1 LHVDHCPACTGF
13 SVAMTDMPVEI
24 ELIDAT
30 LVIAIN
36 RPAQRNAVNQQVSI
50 AIAAALDRLDADP
63 ALRVGILTGRG
74 GSFCAGMDLKAFLDG
89 ERPELEGRGFGGVTE
104 APPKKPLIAAVEGFA
119 LAGGCELALACDLI
133 VAAQDAWFGLPEVT
147 RGLVA
152 GSGGLVRL
160 PRRIP
165 PAIALEYALTGERM
179 SASTAKHW
187 GLVNRIAASGEA
199 LKEALGLAALITANA
214 PLSTLMT
221 KRIIQESTGWVEGEI
236 WDRQRPLTEFV
247 LASEDAQ
254 EGARAFA
261 EKRAP
266 DWKGR

>member
-1 LHVDHCPACTGF
+1 MMDL
-13 SVAMTDMPVEI
+13 PVEI
-24 ELIDAT
+24 EQIDAT

-36 RPAQRNAVNQQVSI
+36 RPAQRNAVNQAVSL
-50 AIAAALDRLDADP
+50 AIAEALDRLDADP
-63 ALRVGILTGRG
+63 ALRVGIITGRG
-74 GSFCAGMDLKAFLDG
+74 GSFCSGMDLKAFLAG
-89 ERPELEGRGFGGVTE
+89 ERPELAGRGFGGLTE

-133 VAAQDAWFGLPEVT
+133 VAAQDAWFGLPEVS

-165 PAIALEYALTGERM
+165 SAIALEYALTGERM
-179 SASTAKHW
+179 DAPTAHLW
-187 GLVNRIAASGEA
+187 GLVNRLSAPGEA
-199 LKEALGLAALITANA
+199 LADALTLANKIAANA

-221 KRIIQESTGWVEGEI
+221 KRIIQESPSWPEAEI
-236 WDRQRPLTEFV
+236 WERQRPLTESV

-266 DWKGR
+266 DWTGR

>member
-1 LHVDHCPACTGF
+1 
-13 SVAMTDMPVEI
+13 MTSPVEI
-24 ELIDAT
+24 EQVGAA

-36 RPAQRNAVNQQVSI
+36 RPAQRNAVNRAVSL
-50 AIAAALDRLDADP
+50 AIADALDRLDGDP

-74 GSFCAGMDLKAFLDG
+74 SSFCSGMDLKAFVDG
-89 ERPELEGRGFGGVTE
+89 ERPELEGRGFGGLTE
-104 APPKKPLIAAVEGFA
+104 APPSKPLIAAVEGFA

-133 VAAQDAWFGLPEVT
+133 VAARDAWFGLPEVS

-179 SASTAKHW
+179 DAATAHGW
-187 GLVNRIAASGEA
+187 GLVNRLAPPGEA
-199 LKEALGLAALITANA
+199 LNEALQLARQIAANA

-221 KRIIQESTGWVEGEI
+221 KRIIRESPGWPEDEI
-236 WDRQRPLTEFV
+236 WERQRPLTESV
-247 LASEDAQ
+247 LASDDAQ

-266 DWKGR
+266 EWKGI